1 MKSNHKTTILLVLFF
16 GGLLTVWG
24 LDRAGVRTQWED
36 VRRADRVL
44 PDLIDTPTE
53 EIRRVAIDRG
63 DEHMVFSA
71 GPRPGHWQIVEPM
84 DVAAEPSRIE
94 ALVRNLKDLRKSPD
108 AGTMTVP
115 SESFGLTPPAATVR
129 LFASPRGS
137 TGADRPIASLQVGKV
152 VHDRRYVQREGVPG
166 IDVVERDCSVGSTSP
181 SPPGASRSSWACRH
195 SRSHR

>member
-1 MKSNHKTTILLVLFF
+1 M
-16 GGLLTVWG
+16 
-24 LDRAGVRTQWED
+24 
-36 VRRADRVL
+36 
-44 PDLIDTPTE
+44 
-53 EIRRVAIDRG
+53 
-63 DEHMVFSA
+63 
-71 GPRPGHWQIVEPM
+71 
-84 DVAAEPSRIE
+84 AAEPSRIE

-108 AGTMTVP
+108 AGTMTAP

-166 IDVVERDCSVGSTSP
+166 IDVVEARLLGGLDQP
-181 SPPGASRSSWACRH
+181 LPAWASRSSWACRR